1 MVTFEL
7 LKDKGILVVTPHGP
21 LAAEDFAN
29 LAKEVDPYIGEKGG
43 LNGLML
49 CPGDKFPGW
58 ENFTAMLAHFKFV
71 KNHHRKIRKIAAV
84 TDSKFLTIA
93 PKIASHFVNAEVKH
107 FDSKD
112 KGKAME
118 WLEGKLN

>member
-7 LKDKGILVVTPHGP
+7 LRDKGILVVTPHGP

-29 LAKEVDPYIGEKGG
+29 LAKEVDPYIGKTGE

-58 ENFTAMLAHFKFV
+58 ESFAAMLAHFKFV
-71 KNHHRKIRKIAAV
+71 KDHHRKIRKIAAV

-93 PKIASHFVNAEVKH
+93 PKIANHFVQAEIRH

-112 KGKAME
+112 RTKAMD
-118 WLEGKLN
+118 WLEEK